1 MTTSSIFNNNNLINI
16 DNVVPYLLEHK
27 LINVKSIVDGD
38 LQIFDISRKNRN
50 IRLMRKN
57 NTSLLLKQSI
67 QNDISS
73 SIALKREALLYALMQ
88 NDENFSAL
96 VDITPRIHDFDEDKN
111 ILITEF
117 VKGYSWN
124 EYVYSSKNLAIEEK
138 NVSILGKILATYHN
152 AFEKMIFSQ
161 KLKFLPKTFSFEQLL
176 IHPGP
181 EIFSNL
187 SQANLKLLKIIQKD
201 PKIYDLLE
209 EIFSNWNSQTLIH
222 GDLKFDNIIISLNEE
237 KDIESANKTLLVD
250 WELANIGDPAWDV
263 GSIFQEFIRTWLSL
277 LPITGTESAEELINL
292 SKESFQNMQKSLRLF
307 WNSYCKVV
315 DKSAKEINELL
326 VRATKLSAAR
336 LIQSAY
342 EMLHSQ
348 IDLNNLEVY
357 MVQISLNILN
367 NINNAIIHLLGIPFR
382 FDF

>member
-1 MTTSSIFNNNNLINI
+1 MTTSSIFNNNDLINI
-16 DNVVPYLLEHK
+16 DNVVSYLLEHK

-67 QNDISS
+67 QTDISS

-152 AFEKMIFSQ
+152 AFEKIV
-161 KLKFLPKTFSFEQLL
+161 K
-176 IHPGP
+176 
-181 EIFSNL
+181 N
-187 SQANLKLLKIIQKD
+187 
-201 PKIYDLLE
+201 
-209 EIFSNWNSQTLIH
+209 
-222 GDLKFDNIIISLNEE
+222 
-237 KDIESANKTLLVD
+237 
-250 WELANIGDPAWDV
+250 
-263 GSIFQEFIRTWLSL
+263 
-277 LPITGTESAEELINL
+277 
-292 SKESFQNMQKSLRLF
+292 
-307 WNSYCKVV
+307 
-315 DKSAKEINELL
+315 
-326 VRATKLSAAR
+326 
-336 LIQSAY
+336 
-342 EMLHSQ
+342 
-348 IDLNNLEVY
+348 
-357 MVQISLNILN
+357 
-367 NINNAIIHLLGIPFR
+367 
-382 FDF
+382 

>member
-1 MTTSSIFNNNNLINI
+1 MTTSSIFNNNDLINI

-67 QNDISS
+67 QTDISS

-96 VDITPRIHDFDEDKN
+96 VDITPRIHDFDEVKN

-152 AFEKMIFSQ
+152 AFEKMIFNQ

-176 IHPGP
+176 IHPEP

-187 SQANLKLLKIIQKD
+187 SQANMKLLKIIQKD
-201 PKIYDLLE
+201 PKIYDILE
-209 EIFSNWNSQTLIH
+209 EIFSN
-222 GDLKFDNIIISLNEE
+222 
-237 KDIESANKTLLVD
+237 
-250 WELANIGDPAWDV
+250 
-263 GSIFQEFIRTWLSL
+263 
-277 LPITGTESAEELINL
+277 
-292 SKESFQNMQKSLRLF
+292 
-307 WNSYCKVV
+307 
-315 DKSAKEINELL
+315 
-326 VRATKLSAAR
+326 
-336 LIQSAY
+336 
-342 EMLHSQ
+342 
-348 IDLNNLEVY
+348 
-357 MVQISLNILN
+357 
-367 NINNAIIHLLGIPFR
+367 
-382 FDF
+382 